1 MVQPSTNPPIADEVP
16 WAETITEYDEAHYMV
31 YLRLLDAKADGASM
45 DEMARIV
52 LGINPAHEPQR
63 AKKAVASHLSRA
75 KWMSE
80 RGYRRLVGHRND
92 RLRRSQR
99 SDRRKRPGV
108 TPVTRRKFAVKWLW
122 LENPAA

>member
-52 LGINPAHEPQR
+52 LGINPAQEPQR
-63 AKKAVASHLSRA
+63 ANKAVASHLCRA

-80 RGYRRLVGHRND
+80 RGYRRLVGH
-92 RLRRSQR
+92 
-99 SDRRKRPGV
+99 
-108 TPVTRRKFAVKWLW
+108 
-122 LENPAA
+122 